1 MAVQVNSQGD
11 MMLTSADNS
20 IIVRLKLT
28 NKADVLSRVSAAIA
42 GLGGNI
48 GAIDIIRVENDT
60 ITRDLTVYTG
70 GKDHGKQIVE
80 KIRELPDVEVCNVSD
95 RTFLLHLGGKIEIKS
110 RIPVKNRDDLS
121 MAYTPGVARIC
132 MAINEKP
139 DKAYNL
145 TVKHNMVAVV
155 SDGTAVLGLGDIGPK
170 AAMPVMEGKALLFK
184 AFANVDAFPIC
195 LDTKDPDEIVRT
207 IKNIAPG
214 FGGINLEDIS
224 APRCFEIEARL
235 KAELD
240 IPVFHDD
247 QHGTAIVFAAALIN
261 ALKIVNKKPEDL
273 KIIINGVG
281 AAGTACT
288 KMLQNLGATN
298 IIGCDTHGALLP
310 GRDNLNSVKEKY
322 AAFTNP
328 HKESGLLADVIK
340 NADVFIG
347 LSAPNVIQVEHLK
360 SMNSGPIVFAM
371 ANPTPEIMP
380 EIAAPHVAIMA
391 TGRSDYPNQINNLLA
406 FPGVFRGALDCH
418 ASEINEAMKLAAA
431 HAIAN
436 VIPEAA
442 LSPDYIVPSVFDPH
456 VATAC
461 AEAVAKAAIET
472 GVARK

>member
-1 MAVQVNSQGD
+1 
-11 MMLTSADNS
+11 MLTSADNS
-20 IIVRLKLT
+20 LIVRLKLT
-28 NKADVLSRVSAAIA
+28 NKAGVLSQVSTAIA
-42 GLGGNI
+42 ELGGNI
-48 GAIDIIRVENDT
+48 GAIDIIRVENNT

-70 GKDHGKQIVE
+70 GKEHGKQIVE
-80 KIRELPDVEVCNVSD
+80 KIGALPDVEICNVSD
-95 RTFLLHLGGKIEIKS
+95 RTFLLHLGGKIEVKS
-110 RIPVKNRDDLS
+110 RIPIKNRDDLS

-132 MAINEKP
+132 MAIHDAPE
-139 DKAYNL
+139 KAYNL
-145 TVKHNMVAVV
+145 TTKHNMVAVV
-155 SDGTAVLGLGDIGPK
+155 SDGTAVLGLGDIGPM

-207 IKNIAPG
+207 VKNIAPG

-224 APRCFEIEARL
+224 APRCFEIEERL
-235 KAELD
+235 KKELD

-261 ALKIVNKKPEDL
+261 ALKLTQKKPEEI

-288 KMLQNLGATN
+288 KILQNLGITN
-298 IIGCDTHGALLP
+298 IIGCDTHGALIP
-310 GRDNLNSVKEKY
+310 GRDHLNPAKEQY
-322 AAFTNP
+322 ASATNP
-328 HKESGLLADVIK
+328 NKETGPLAEVIK
-340 NADVFIG
+340 KADVFIG
-347 LSAPNVIQVEHLK
+347 LSVPNVLHVNHLK
-360 SMNSGPIVFAM
+360 SMNSDPIVFAM

-418 ASEINEAMKLAAA
+418 ASEINEAMKIAAA
-431 HAIAN
+431 YAIAN
-436 VIPEAA
+436 VIPKEA
-442 LSPDYIVPSVFDPH
+442 LSPDYIIPSVFDPH

-461 AEAVAKAAIET
+461 AEAVKEAAIKS